1 MTRILLTIA
10 LAASVVAGCDTTDTT
25 GPVTYTSNDLTVVG
39 TDDCDFFTNN
49 KQLVAV
55 VTVLGSTVTMVV
67 QSVDNPDSQFEVSA
81 EDYDPMQNEV
91 RLTGLTVNNNNDPCV
106 VQLDDAF
113 RLTLDDPDL
122 SLEEQD
128 SLSVTWDHAELDISS
143 AWMEACSLD
152 ADGDPLD
159 EILWFVELPCSGG
172 ATLSMTKQSEAL

>member
-25 GPVTYTSNDLTVVG
+25 GPVTYTSNDLTYVEP
-39 TDDCDFFTNN
+39 DECDFFINN
-49 KQLVAV
+49 EELVAV

-81 EDYDPMQNEV
+81 DDYDPMQNDV
-91 RLTGLTVNNNNDPCV
+91 TLTSLSVNNDKDPCV

-128 SLSVTWDHAELDISS
+128 SLSVTWDHAEMDISS
-143 AWMEACSLD
+143 AWTDACSLD

-159 EILWFVELPCSGG
+159 EILWFIELPCAGE
-172 ATLSMTKQSEAL
+172 ATLSMTKQSDAL

>member
-25 GPVTYTSNDLTVVG
+25 GPVTFTSNDLTVVG
-39 TDDCDFFTNN
+39 TDECDFFTNN
-49 KQLVAV
+49 EELVAV

-67 QSVDNPDSQFEVSA
+67 QSVDNPDSQLEVSA
-81 EDYDPMQNEV
+81 ENYDPMQNEV
-91 RLTGLTVNNNNDPCV
+91 TLTGLTVNNSKDPCV
-106 VQLDDAF
+106 VELDDAF
-113 RLTLDDPDL
+113 TLLLGDPDL

-128 SLSVTWDHAELDISS
+128 SLSVTWDHAEMDISS
-143 AWMEACSLD
+143 AWMDACSLD

-159 EILWFVELPCSGG
+159 EILWFVELPCAGE